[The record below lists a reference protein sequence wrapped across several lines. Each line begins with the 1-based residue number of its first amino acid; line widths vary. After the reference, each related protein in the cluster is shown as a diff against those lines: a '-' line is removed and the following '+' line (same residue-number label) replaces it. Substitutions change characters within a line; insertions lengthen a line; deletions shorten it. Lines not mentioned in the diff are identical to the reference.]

1 MSPVKAQRARENSAI
16 VRKLLRQWQPEF
28 AAALASA
35 EHYFSC
41 LVAERGDEI
50 DVMIAH
56 RIYHLDGTVCHE
68 AASCSGSEHT
78 RIPPLCATEP
88 VAEIA
93 GRAVTCDLPN
103 GRACARG
110 AG

>member
-1 MSPVKAQRARENSAI
+1 MSPVKARRARENRAI
-16 VRKLLRQWQPEF
+16 VRKLLRQRQPEF

-56 RIYHLDGTVCHE
+56 RIYHLDG
-68 AASCSGSEHT
+68 
-78 RIPPLCATEP
+78 
-88 VAEIA
+88 
-93 GRAVTCDLPN
+93 RAVTCDLPK
-103 GRACARG
+103 GHPG
-110 AG
+110 PHLHVETGWQY